1 MKKYFLTG
9 LVILL
14 PVALTIMII
23 LFLFDLFTDP
33 FVHLVSGFLT
43 AFEISYDFTLPH
55 GLALFISRIFALMIL
70 CIFITFL
77 GALARWFLTKKLLE
91 IGSKIISRI
100 PVIKTIYTV
109 SKDIFVALFS
119 QNEKKAFKYPVFF
132 PFPRRP
138 SFSLGFKAGDI
149 APEIA
154 SKIKTPL
161 VAIFMPTA
169 PHPISGLLFLCPEE
183 DVYKFDMSNEEAVK
197 FLVSCG
203 MVIPNAQK
211 VEIDE
216 LF

>member
-14 PVALTIMII
+14 PVALTVMII

-33 FVHLVSGFLT
+33 FVHLVNSLLT
-43 AFEISYDFTLPH
+43 GFEISYNFTLPQ
-55 GLALFISRIFALMIL
+55 GLALFISRIFALILL
-70 CIFITFL
+70 CIFILIL
-77 GALARWFLTKKLLE
+77 GALARWFLTKKFLE
-91 IGSKIISRI
+91 LGGKILSRI

-109 SKDIFVALFS
+109 SKDIFIALFS
-119 QNEKKAFKYPVFF
+119 DDEKKAFKYPVFF

-154 SKIKTPL
+154 AKVQTPL
-161 VAIFMPTA
+161 VAVFMPTA
-169 PHPISGLLFLCPEE
+169 PHPLSGFLFLCPEE
-183 DVYKFDMSNEEAVK
+183 DIYKFEMSNEEAVK

-203 MVIPNAQK
+203 MIIPNAQK
-211 VEIDE
+211 VELDE
-216 LF
+216 LL